1 MLTLTLEYPA
11 ELSVAL
17 GKRPEDAAK
26 EIRLMAALKLFE
38 SGRVS
43 SGLAAQL
50 AGMSRADFLLTCG
63 QYGVSVFQQT
73 VGELAADAGTASDWR
88 PPSPTSSRQASGL
101 RRSC

>member
-1 MLTLTLEYPA
+1 MATLTLEYPP
-11 ELSVAL
+11 ELSAAL

-50 AGMSRADFLLTCG
+50 AGLSRAEFLLTCG
-63 QYGVSVFQQT
+63 QFGVSVFQQT
-73 VGELAADAGTASDWR
+73 PEELDSDAKAALDA
-88 PPSPTSSRQASGL
+88 
-101 RRSC
+101 RRG